1 MSVSGHWFERGSR
14 FAGKYFSWLVP
25 DKKDTHRKLNRYFS
39 EEYCE
44 VLQFTGLELKPR
56 EILCFAHACALISFF
71 VFFFF
76 DILVLFV
83 YGFRLGDV
91 DVGTILLMGV
101 ASIVVPL
108 VIMNLVA
115 NYPKTYARYMKIHSL
130 GDVPEILSYL
140 VMYLKLVPN
149 LENSVKFAAQQSS
162 TSLACDLRKMLWDME
177 LRVYHGIDDALTNFA
192 SRWGRWSDYFKR
204 SLHLIRSSIQERD
217 EASRT
222 ITLNR
227 ALDVSLEGTRDM
239 MNQFASKLQQPT
251 MVIYSIGIMI
261 PLALVAMLPATGLV
275 GVKITIFQVFF
286 LYDVFLPLV
295 IFLYMRK
302 ILLSRPATF
311 SPPVIPFDHPKLLGI
326 HKRRRLLVAVLV
338 GFLIALP
345 GIVFLIAPRQYSS
358 FGWFAFLFDENGLFS
373 FVPVTLFIIW
383 GFAVGLS
390 LYCLSVYTPYI
401 KIRNDIKQMEKEFSD
416 ALYILGKRIAE
427 EKSPEEGFLYAA
439 TTMGDAKIAGVFQQ
453 TGYNLTAMH
462 TDLRDALFSSEF
474 GSLRYVYSDRIK
486 AIMRL
491 FVEGISR
498 SQRAVSISL
507 VKIADHLKEL
517 QAVEH
522 KIRDNLYEL
531 TSTLRSTVALFAPL
545 IAGVTLAITK
555 LISTILSSMSG
566 AIPTDVVAD
575 MPSVLSQ
582 VADSFAIEN
591 VRPEYF
597 VLVVGIYILELVVLL
612 TRFTNGIDEGDDTAA
627 FMYSLGKVMPVTV
640 AVLTSTV
647 IVANY
652 MFSSIAHS
660 IG

>member
-1 MSVSGHWFERGSR
+1 MSVSGHWFECGSR
-14 FAGKYFSWLVP
+14 FAGKYFSWVISN
-25 DKKDTHRKLNRYFS
+25 KKNTSHRLNRYFS
-39 EEYCE
+39 KEYCE
-44 VLQFTGLELKPR
+44 VLQFSGLDVKPR
-56 EILCFAHACALISFF
+56 DILCFAYVSALISFL
-71 VFFFF
+71 VFLLF

-91 DVGTILLMGV
+91 DVGTILLMGIASV
-101 ASIVVPL
+101 AVPL
-108 VIMNLVA
+108 VVMNLVA
-115 NYPKTYARYMKIHSL
+115 NYPKTYAHYMKIHSL

-162 TSLACDLRKMLWDME
+162 TSLSCDLRKMLWDME
-177 LRVYHGIDDALTNFA
+177 IRVYHGIDDALTDFA
-192 SRWGRWSDYFKR
+192 SRWGKWCDYFKR

-286 LYDVFLPLV
+286 LYNVFLPLV

-326 HKRRRLLVAVLV
+326 HKRRRLLFAVLV
-338 GFLIALP
+338 GFFVALP
-345 GIVFLIAPRQYSS
+345 GVVFLFLPTQYSF
-358 FGWFAFLFDENGLFS
+358 FGWFGFLFDENG

-383 GFAVGLS
+383 GIAVGLS
-390 LYCLSVYTPYI
+390 LYCLSVYAPYI
-401 KIRNDIKQMEKEFSD
+401 KIRGEIKQMENEFSD

-517 QAVEH
+517 QEVEH
-522 KIRDNLYEL
+522 KIKDNLYEL

-566 AIPTDVVAD
+566 AIPTDAVAD

-640 AVLTSTV
+640 VVLTSTV